1 MVELLLPI
9 LIALVPV
16 IIAVIGA
23 RLYGVLHGVITYLF
37 MGQLL
42 MFCLAMF
49 GSNIGAELAA
59 SAESHAVLHAKIH
72 DFAVAGLEQA
82 GLGSV
87 ISNEQT
93 GGYVILGL
101 FLLLFIISQVIGG
114 SRRKRSVE
122 KTKILKR
129 QVRRY

>member
-1 MVELLLPI
+1 MVDLLLPI
-9 LIALVPV
+9 LVALVPV

-42 MFCLAMF
+42 MFCLSMF
-49 GSNIGAELAA
+49 GANIGAELAA
-59 SAESHAVLHAKIH
+59 SAEEHSVLHAKVH
-72 DFAVAGLEQA
+72 DFVVAALEQF
-82 GLGSV
+82 GLGDILADEAV
-87 ISNEQT
+87 
-93 GGYVILGL
+93 GGYVILGAFFVL
-101 FLLLFIISQVIGG
+101 FLISQIIGG
-114 SRRKRSVE
+114 SIRKKSVE